1 MTMTSM
7 SDHLADVAGMPVA
20 NAEQLMTADNPCGI
34 QGLAFLEFAGRNDED
49 AREFERVFT
58 TLGLAPKRILMTA
71 DKADKKEPGDIVNFQ
86 CQRIHFLYNS
96 ITNGFGENFARQ
108 HGQSACGIA
117 FDVAD
122 PVAAHAIAIERGARN
137 KPNVDL
143 PYPAVEGVGG
153 SAIYFVCG
161 FHQGASANSHGFSLI
176 DGAKAPEGIGFE
188 FVDHLTNNV
197 EKGKKDEWSNFYKGI
212 FGFTE
217 LQYFDIQG
225 EKTGLVSDAL
235 QAPSKNF
242 CIPINEAKEEKSQI
256 AEYIREYKGAGIQHI
271 ALHSSNLLAS
281 LDQLDGQLPTLDI
294 DDDYYD
300 TVFERVKGVTEDREH
315 IMRHQ
320 VLVDGDPEGYLLQIF
335 TQNTFGPI
343 FFEFIQRK
351 QHDGFGHGNFGALF
365 KSIERDQERRGVL

>member
-1 MTMTSM
+1 MSATLSPSELNHTAMT
-7 SDHLADVAGMPVA
+7 D
-20 NAEQLMTADNPCGI
+20 QNPCGI
-34 QGLAFLEFAGRNDED
+34 LGLAFLEFAGPDVAD
-49 AREFERVFT
+49 FQRVFR
-58 TLGLAPKRILMTA
+58 TLGLSPARRSSGNSGAITHYQCDRI
-71 DKADKKEPGDIVNFQ
+71 NF
-86 CQRIHFLYNS
+86 LLNELP
-96 ITNGFGENFARQ
+96 NGFAASFSAL

-117 FDVAD
+117 FEVAD
-122 PVAAHAIAIERGARN
+122 PQAAHAMAIERGASD
-137 KPNVDL
+137 KPAVDL

-153 SAIYFVCG
+153 SAIYFVHG
-161 FHQGASANSHGFSLI
+161 FQVESNGTSHGFEPIGEAKSL
-176 DGAKAPEGIGFE
+176 ASVGFE

-197 EKGKKDEWSNFYKGI
+197 EQGKKAEWSHFYKHI

-242 CIPINEAKEEKSQI
+242 CIPINEAKEEASQI

-271 ALHSSNLLAS
+271 ALHSNNLLAT
-281 LDQLDGQLPTLDI
+281 LDTLNSQLPTLDI

-300 TVFERVKGVTEDREH
+300 TVFDRVPGVTEDRAH
-315 IMRHQ
+315 LQRHQ

-351 QHDGFGHGNFGALF
+351 QHEGFGHGNFGALF